1 MLTRAQLG
9 AVRHSYWIPEGL
21 IVVFLTVVVISHRLG
36 GLQRTGMYLSQYW
49 KLGHQDQNASGF
61 GAW

>member
-9 AVRHSYWIPEGL
+9 TVRHSYWIPEGL
-21 IVVFLTVVVISHRLG
+21 ILVRLTVVNSHRLG

-49 KLGHQDQNASGF
+49 KLGQQDQNASRF